1 MNMKTI
7 DWSDDLS
14 VGVQEIDD
22 DHKKMI
28 EYYNELFTA
37 CFCSMGSAVVHE
49 TLKKLIEY
57 TKYHFQREEGL
68 MEKEGYPGLAEQRH
82 EHEELI
88 RTVEDIQK
96 KAEAD
101 PDDELSYDV
110 LGFVGAWIRN
120 HILES
125 DLTLA
130 RYIRAKTGHGNF
142 Q

>member
-1 MNMKTI
+1 MSMKTFE
-7 DWSDDLS
+7 WSDDLS

-28 EYYNELFTA
+28 KYYNELFAA
-37 CFCSMGSAVVHE
+37 CMVSMGPAVVLE
-49 TLKKLIEY
+49 TLEKLIEY
-57 TKYHFQREEGL
+57 TKSHFQREEAL

-82 EHEELI
+82 EHEDLI

-96 KAEAD
+96 KTKAD
-101 PDDELSYDV
+101 PNHEFSNEV
-110 LGFVGAWIRN
+110 LVFVGSWIKN

-125 DLTLA
+125 DLKIA
-130 RYIRAKTGHGNF
+130 RYIRSK

>member
-7 DWSDDLS
+7 EWNNDLS

-22 DHKKMI
+22 DHKKVI

-37 CFCSMGSAVVHE
+37 CFCGMGPAVVHE

-57 TKYHFQREEGL
+57 TKCHFQREEGL

-88 RTVEDIQK
+88 RKVEAIQK
-96 KAEAD
+96 KAEST
-101 PDDELSYDV
+101 PDDEFSNDV
-110 LGFVGAWIRN
+110 LGFIDSWIRN
-120 HILES
+120 HILGL
-125 DLTLA
+125 DLDLA
-130 RYIRAKTGHGNF
+130 RYIRAKTS
-142 Q
+142 